1 MKALLKK
8 IWKVIVDWNE
18 FITVPL
24 AFILWYL
31 SPLLLRYIDPTS
43 ATYDAGIFQVIIF
56 TTIQM
61 LIYNGIVWFILK
73 ITWPKL
79 FSFLDD
85 IFENEGEIKS
95 LSTWERVKMVLFIF
109 AIYFI
114 GIILLSRVI
123 G

>member
-1 MKALLKK
+1 MKAILKK

-31 SPLLLRYIDPTS
+31 SPLLLRNIDPTS

-61 LIYNGIVWFILK
+61 LIYNGIIWFILK

-79 FSFLDD
+79 YNFLDD
-85 IFENEGEIKS
+85 IFEGEGEIKG

>member
-8 IWKVIVDWNE
+8 IWKVIIDWNE

-31 SPLLLRYIDPTS
+31 SPLLLRSIDPTS
-43 ATYDAGIFQVIIF
+43 AVYDAGIFQVIIF

-61 LIYNGIVWFILK
+61 LIYNGIIWFILK

-79 FSFLDD
+79 YNFLDD
-85 IFENEGEIKS
+85 IFEGEGEIKG

-123 G
+123 S